1 MTEIQTSDTSL
12 LSALPVAVYMTDPD
26 GRLTWFN
33 DAAEELWGRRP
44 ELGATRWCGSWKLFW
59 PDGRPLA
66 HEDCP
71 MAESLRQG
79 RPVRG
84 SEAVV
89 ERPDGSRVAV
99 LPYPRLLLGP
109 DGEVQGG
116 VNMLVEIAER
126 QGTGIEAARLAAIV
140 SSSDDA
146 IVSKTLDGIITSWNA
161 AATRILG
168 YTADEMIGRHIT
180 TIIPLELRQEEVEI
194 IAKLRRGERVEHFD
208 TRRLR
213 KDGSLVDL
221 SITVS
226 PVRDREGR
234 IVGASKVARDI
245 SERKRAEELQRRLF
259 DELNHRVK
267 NTLATVQAL
276 ATQTMRGERT
286 LDEARQVF
294 QGRLMALSA
303 THDQL
308 SLNAW
313 KEASLATVVA
323 QTLKPFRKR
332 IEIAGPEIMLRPREA
347 VTWGMILH
355 ELATNAA
362 KYGALSRPEG
372 GIDIAWSMLPERRIE
387 LLWRESGGPQC
398 AAPQRKGFGTRFV
411 ERAAAND
418 LAGSCVFD
426 YRPEGLQV
434 TIQATLAAA

>member
-1 MTEIQTSDTSL
+1 
-12 LSALPVAVYMTDPD
+12 
-26 GRLTWFN
+26 
-33 DAAEELWGRRP
+33 
-44 ELGATRWCGSWKLFW
+44 SWKLFM
-59 PDGRPLA
+59 PDGRPLPL
-66 HEDCP
+66 EECP
-71 MAESLRQG
+71 LAQSLRQG
-79 RPVRG
+79 RAIQG
-84 SEAVV
+84 GEAVV

-99 LPYPRLLLGP
+99 LPHPRLLLGP
-109 DGEVQGG
+109 DGDVQGG

-126 QGTGIEAARLAAIV
+126 QGAQIEAARLAAIV
-140 SSSDDA
+140 SSSNDA
-146 IVSKTLDGIITSWNA
+146 IVSKTLDGIIVSWNA

-168 YTADEMIGRHIT
+168 YTAEEMIGRHIT
-180 TIIPLELRQEEVEI
+180 TIIPLELRQEETEI
-194 IAKLRRGERVEHFD
+194 IAKLRRGERIGHFD

-226 PVRDREGR
+226 PVRDRQGR

-276 ATQTMRGERT
+276 ATQTMRGERS

-313 KEASLATVVA
+313 KEADFATVVT

-332 IEIAGPEIMLRPREA
+332 IDVSGPAVMLRPREA
-347 VTWGMILH
+347 VTWGMVLH

-362 KYGALSRPEG
+362 KYGALSQPEG
-372 GIDIAWSMLPERRIE
+372 RADIAWTTLPEQRLE
-387 LLWRESGGPQC
+387 LRWRESGGPLC
-398 AAPQRKGFGTRFV
+398 VAPQRKGFGTRFV

-418 LAGSCVFD
+418 LAGRCVFE
-426 YRPEGLQV
+426 YRPEGLYIV
-434 TIQATLAAA
+434 IQASVAAA